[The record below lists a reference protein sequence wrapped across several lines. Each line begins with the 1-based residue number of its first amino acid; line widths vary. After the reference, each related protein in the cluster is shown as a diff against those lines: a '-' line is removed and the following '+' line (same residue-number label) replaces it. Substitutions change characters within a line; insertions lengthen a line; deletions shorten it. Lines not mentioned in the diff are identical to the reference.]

1 MSLFPFPLRL
11 TTTLAT
17 AILGMVREDPH
28 EFTRKVRERVRLAN
42 VPVISPALNRRAP
55 KTAKLSAQH
64 QLIKEGRLSDAVS
77 YRGPGRSDFL
87 AKRTQ
92 ETLDQLVAPI
102 EEGIRHAGIASG
114 RQPRVLFFLNNSV
127 PHTHSGYTERTHN
140 LLTALRD
147 QGVSVHA
154 VTRLGYP
161 LLVGKL
167 PHRPIELIDGIPY
180 ERLIPGKYSPSY
192 KRRET
197 ETIRQ
202 LVDAARRFHP
212 DILHTTTDYH
222 NAIVV
227 SRAAHILD
235 IPWIYEVR
243 GELES
248 TWLSRFPEGKQ
259 AQAVTSEFYQ
269 LAHAQETQAM
279 RKASAVISLSEV
291 SKKEMIKRGV
301 DAAKIHVVPNAVD
314 EKLIGKKYD
323 QDKIRKALG
332 LPHTTIIGTVT
343 SVVGYEG
350 LDDLIRA
357 TALLP
362 DVTCLIV
369 GDGAARPELEKLTK
383 DLHLTDRVIFAGR
396 QPSATIWKWY
406 AALDVFVVPR
416 KDTPVTCIVTPIK
429 ALIAQALGK
438 PVVASDLPALREVTG
453 NLATY
458 SVPSSPQDLAR
469 ALRLSAKVP
478 ISNQTDFAKSRT
490 WSTIANA
497 QNETIRS
504 IILNRLSTHNET

>member
-1 MSLFPFPLRL
+1 MSSPHLPFPLRL
-11 TTTLAT
+11 TSTLVT
-17 AILGMVREDPH
+17 AVFGLIREDPR
-28 EFTRKVRERVRLAN
+28 EFAYKVSER
-42 VPVISPALNRRAP
+42 I
-55 KTAKLSAQH
+55 
-64 QLIKEGRLSDAVS
+64 RLSKLPLNPKLKPSTANIQRRLVKQGKLTEAVNYS
-77 YRGPGRSDFL
+77 GKHRSAFL

-92 ETLDQLVAPI
+92 EVIEQLKAPI
-102 EEGIRHAGIASG
+102 AEGIPITGTPDG
-114 RQPRVLFFLNNSV
+114 RNPRVLFYLNNSL

-147 QGVSVHA
+147 RGVELHA

-161 LLVGKL
+161 VLVGKL
-167 PHRPIELIDGIPY
+167 PRHAIETIDGIPY
-180 ERLIPGKYSPSY
+180 ERLMPNQYPLSLA
-192 KRRET
+192 KRDAET
-197 ETIRQ
+197 VDQ
-202 LVDAARRFHP
+202 LVSVAKRFKP

-222 NAIVV
+222 NAIIV
-227 SRAAHILD
+227 SRAAEILG

-248 TWLSRFPEGKQ
+248 TWLSRFPEEEQ
-259 AQAVTSEFYQ
+259 PEASQSEFYQ
-269 LAHAQETQAM
+269 LAHAQEAQAIG
-279 RKASAVISLSEV
+279 KASAVVSLSEV
-291 SKKEMIKRGV
+291 SKKAMIDCGV
-301 DAAKIHVVPNAVD
+301 DGAKIHVVPNAVD
-314 EKLIGKKYD
+314 ETLIGKEYD
-323 QDKIRKALG
+323 QEAIRDELG
-332 LPHTTIIGTVT
+332 LPHTTIIGSVT

-369 GDGAARPELEKLTK
+369 GDGAARPELEQLVA

-416 KDTPVTCIVTPIK
+416 KDTAVTRIVTPIK

-458 SVPSSPQDLAR
+458 CPPEDHRAIAASVRDSIHGAHVASLDWAR
-469 ALRLSAKVP
+469 
-478 ISNQTDFAKSRT
+478 SRT
-490 WSTIANA
+490 WSFISSILLALVTRA
-497 QNETIRS
+497 QD
-504 IILNRLSTHNET
+504 